1 MNRNRE
7 SAEILE
13 LMKVLQDDVRS
24 YNGSQTPILSLNL
37 FITTDTGVH
46 ERCTT
51 FLYPELQIC
60 IAEKKTNA
68 IYSSFRFNKKCA
80 GREKI
85 LDIKVF
91 S

>member
-1 MNRNRE
+1 M
-7 SAEILE
+7 LE
-13 LMKVLQDDVRS
+13 VAQWFSNLYFVVKFV
-24 YNGSQTPILSLNL
+24 YNYVHRA
-37 FITTDTGVH
+37 GVH
-46 ERCTT
+46 EGCTT

-68 IYSSFRFNKKCA
+68 IYSSFRLNKKCG
-80 GREKI
+80 GRDKI